1 MTHTIRKSLVAGAT
15 LLCAFV
21 PGDAVAQSPPQP
33 VPQSVSQ
40 SAMRA
45 QDVSV
50 TRPRR
55 AVAPMVL
62 RLPASARILAMANA
76 GVASTDADA
85 LLYNPGMLSAA
96 RGASVSMQTYGSAG
110 TGGAVATVTTLGS
123 LNFGVGAQFVRWN
136 VGPTQPSREDERYRE
151 RLLGGG
157 ASLYAR
163 EGIPSSSTAITFGI
177 ARTIKGMRLGA
188 SAKFAEDRIGLS
200 NDGTVAFDLGLVR
213 TVGQVNLAITAQN
226 LGFGTRLDDQESV
239 LPRRLGVGFG
249 GAGYALSEPW
259 DLGAQ
264 AQLTMEND
272 FFRPAGGVELVYV
285 PIEGVQFALRSGLRL
300 PRESNESLVTGG
312 FGATLDRFSLD
323 YAFEPFRNG
332 FAVSHRVGV
341 RIR

>member
-1 MTHTIRKSLVAGAT
+1 MIRKTLAAGAM
-15 LLCAFV
+15 LLGAGL
-21 PGDAVAQSPPQP
+21 PGVLLAQPVAQSGARAAA
-33 VPQSVSQ
+33 Q
-40 SAMRA
+40 SAMRT
-45 QDVSV
+45 QDVLPFY
-50 TRPRR
+50 PRR

-96 RGASVSMQTYGSAG
+96 RGASVSMQTYGSGG

-123 LNFGVGAQFVRWN
+123 LFFGVGAQFVRWN
-136 VGPTQPSREDERYRE
+136 VGPTQPAREDERYRE

-177 ARTIKGMRLGA
+177 ARTIKGLRLGA

-200 NDGTVAFDLGLVR
+200 NDGTVAFDIGMMR
-213 TVGQVNLAITAQN
+213 SVGQVNLAITAQN
-226 LGFGTRLDDQESV
+226 LGFGTRLDGQESV

-249 GAGYALSEPW
+249 GAGYALSEHW